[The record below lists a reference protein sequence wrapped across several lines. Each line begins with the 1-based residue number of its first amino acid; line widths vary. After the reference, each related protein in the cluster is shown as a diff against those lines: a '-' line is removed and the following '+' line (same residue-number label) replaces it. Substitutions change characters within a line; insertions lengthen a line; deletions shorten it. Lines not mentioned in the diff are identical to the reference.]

1 MAARRRRLCHPEDR
15 TDVHAAGMFSTSAPP
30 APIDEERTRGSGAC
44 RDLDL
49 WPSKVALARAGAS
62 VLLKPSISRAPVTV
76 LLGTRIPGL
85 LSAAAGRGAAPC
97 AAPAA
102 LAVQAAAPSG
112 RDGFARHV

>member
-30 APIDEERTRGSGAC
+30 APIDEERTRGSGV
-44 RDLDL
+44 LDL
-49 WPSKVALARAGAS
+49 WPSKVALARRRRFCPPEARAG
-62 VLLKPSISRAPVTV
+62 ISRGPVTV
-76 LLGTRIPGL
+76 LLGTRIPGP